1 MENANVIKNPGKSGT
16 NPRTVRT
23 SIMIGLILGMLLACI
38 DGTVVGTSL
47 PQITADFPNGMALYT
62 WLITGYLLAETIVT
76 PIAGKMSDLYGRKPI
91 FLAGMILFLGGS
103 IFAGFSQS
111 MEWLI
116 IARVVQGLGGGMLI
130 PVAMATVAD
139 LYEPQERGKI
149 QGILGAIFAIASAIG
164 PFIGGVIVDHTTWHW
179 VFFVNIPVGILA
191 IAFTA
196 IKFPKVQADSNIKI
210 DYPGIATLSAFLAL
224 LVVIVTFG
232 GSTYAWNSIEIIGM
246 ALAAIIFLGLF
257 IYLETRVEE
266 PLVPLRLFRSRTFV
280 AGCSG
285 LLIMSLGLF
294 GILTYVAM
302 FLQRYVGLSATNSGA
317 TLIPLTI
324 GMTITSIGSG
334 FLLKKTGYMPW
345 LIVGPPVSAVGLYLI
360 STLGMGSPQSEASLY
375 LIIAGLGMGCV
386 MSNFIVAAQN
396 ITARRD
402 MGVMTST
409 MSLFRSIGGTVG
421 AALIGSLINNRM
433 ITELQERLPSDVF
446 NAPGV
451 PHDTGIMDSINS
463 IIAAF
468 PQYPGLDTS
477 IIMSYGQSLSYAFVV
492 CSIIVLATIIASLL
506 VKRIPLKTDEEY
518 EQINIE
524 AERLHEEEVA
534 KRNERKLQKANKQ
547 KDNGSG

>member
-1 MENANVIKNPGKSGT
+1 MENANVINAPGKSGV

-38 DGTVVGTSL
+38 DGTVVGTSM
-47 PQITADFPNGMALYT
+47 PHITADFPNGNALYT

-164 PFIGGVIVDHTTWHW
+164 PFIGGVIVDHATWHW
-179 VFFVNIPVGILA
+179 VFFVNVPVGILA

-196 IKFPKVQADSNIKI
+196 IKFPKVQADSNLKI

-224 LVVIVTFG
+224 LVMIVTFG
-232 GSTYAWNSIEIIGM
+232 GSTYAWASVEIIGM
-246 ALAAIIFLGLF
+246 VLAAIIFLGLF
-257 IYLETRVEE
+257 IYLETRSEE

-302 FLQRYVGLSATNSGA
+302 YLQVYVGFSATNSGA

-345 LIVGPPVSAVGLYLI
+345 LIIGPPISAIGLYLI

-421 AALIGSLINNRM
+421 AALIGSLINKRM
-433 ITELQERLPSDVF
+433 ITELQSHLPSDVF

-451 PHDTGIMDSINS
+451 PHDTGIMDEINN
-463 IIAAF
+463 IVAAF
-468 PQYPGLDTS
+468 PQYTGLDLG
-477 IIMSYGQSLSYAFVV
+477 IIMSYGESLSYAFVI
-492 CSIIVLATIIASLL
+492 CSIIVLATLIASLL

-518 EQINIE
+518 EQINLE
-524 AERLHEEEVA
+524 AERLHEEELA
-534 KRNERKLQKANKQ
+534 KRLEKKLQKSEKH
-547 KDNGSG
+547 KGNGSG

>member
-1 MENANVIKNPGKSGT
+1 MENANVINAPGKSDV

-38 DGTVVGTSL
+38 DGTVVGTSM
-47 PQITADFPNGMALYT
+47 PGITADFPNGMALYT

-164 PFIGGVIVDHTTWHW
+164 PFIGGVIVDHATWHW
-179 VFFVNIPVGILA
+179 VFFVNVPVGILA

-196 IKFPKVQADSNIKI
+196 IKFPKVQADSNLKI

-224 LVVIVTFG
+224 LVMIVTFG
-232 GSTYAWNSIEIIGM
+232 GSTYAWNSVEIIGM

-257 IYLETRVEE
+257 IYLESRVEE

-302 FLQRYVGLSATNSGA
+302 FLQKYVGLSATNSGA

-345 LIVGPPVSAVGLYLI
+345 LIIGPPISAIGLYLI

-433 ITELQERLPSDVF
+433 IIELQSHLPSDVF
-446 NAPGV
+446 NAPDV
-451 PHDTGIMDSINS
+451 PHNTGIMDAIN
-463 IIAAF
+463 IIVDAF
-468 PQYPGLDTS
+468 PQYTGLDVD
-477 IIMSYGQSLSYAFVV
+477 IIMSYGESLSYAFVI
-492 CSIIVLATIIASLL
+492 CSVIVLATIVASLL

-518 EQINIE
+518 ELINLE
-524 AERLHEEEVA
+524 AERLHEEELA
-534 KRNERKLQKANKQ
+534 KRMEKKLQKSEKH
-547 KDNGSG
+547 KGNGSG

>member
-1 MENANVIKNPGKSGT
+1 MENANVIKNPGKSGA
-16 NPRTVRT
+16 NHRTTRT

-116 IARVVQGLGGGMLI
+116 IARVIQGLGGGMLI
-130 PVAMATVAD
+130 PVAMATVGD

-210 DYPGIATLSAFLAL
+210 DYPGIATLSAFLSL

-232 GSTYAWNSIEIIGM
+232 GSTYAWNSMEIIGM

-345 LIVGPPVSAVGLYLI
+345 LIVGPPVSAIGLYLI

-433 ITELQERLPSDVF
+433 IVELQERLPSDVF

-451 PHDTGIMDSINS
+451 PHDTGIMDGINN
-463 IIAAF
+463 IVAAF

-506 VKRIPLKTDEEY
+506 VKRTPLKTDEEY

>member
-1 MENANVIKNPGKSGT
+1 MENANVINAPGKSGV

-38 DGTVVGTSL
+38 DGTVVGTSM
-47 PQITADFPNGMALYT
+47 PHITADFPNGNALYT

-164 PFIGGVIVDHTTWHW
+164 PFIGGVIVDHATWHW
-179 VFFVNIPVGILA
+179 VFFVNVPVGILA

-196 IKFPKVQADSNIKI
+196 IKFPKVQADSNLKI

-224 LVVIVTFG
+224 LVMIVTFG
-232 GSTYAWNSIEIIGM
+232 GSTYAWASVEIIGM
-246 ALAAIIFLGLF
+246 VLAAIIFLGLF
-257 IYLETRVEE
+257 IYLETRSEE

-302 FLQRYVGLSATNSGA
+302 YLQVYVGFSATNSGA

-345 LIVGPPVSAVGLYLI
+345 LIIGPPISAIGLYLI

-433 ITELQERLPSDVF
+433 ITELQSHLPSDVF
-446 NAPGV
+446 NAPFV
-451 PHDTGIMDSINS
+451 PHDTGIMDEINN
-463 IIAAF
+463 IVAAF
-468 PQYPGLDTS
+468 PQYTGLDLG
-477 IIMSYGQSLSYAFVV
+477 IIMSYGESLSYAFVI
-492 CSIIVLATIIASLL
+492 CSIIVLATLIASLL

-518 EQINIE
+518 EQINLE
-524 AERLHEEEVA
+524 AERLHEEELA
-534 KRNERKLQKANKQ
+534 KRMEKKLQKSEKH
-547 KDNGSG
+547 KGNGSG